1 MKHFNE
7 MWHCAEGD
15 SQVGK
20 LWKEFIYGLANF
32 GSPLLAHRPPPEF
45 GDKVCQD
52 DDNDNGER
60 H

>member
-1 MKHFNE
+1 MDWLILAVPCLH
-7 MWHCAEGD
+7 
-15 SQVGK
+15 VG
-20 LWKEFIYGLANF
+20 
-32 GSPLLAHRPPPEF
+32 HPPEF